1 MERTIERFGGID
13 FEKPRFNVRANVNTS
28 QAVAFGARFSMG
40 DQIRFTDDPFL
51 GDQVQWGL
59 NATLRPISRL
69 TSDLSFDSSR
79 LTDPRNG
86 DEEVFNVKIF
96 RAQSTFQFTD
106 RLQIR
111 NITEYNTFD
120 ETFDLNVLFTYRVNA
135 NRPVHG
141 LRRPL
146 PAGGS
151 HQGRYRRRRHRR
163 AALLRERP
171 PAGRTGRS
179 LRRSS
184 TCSGSEDWHAVS

>member
-1 MERTIERFGGID
+1 
-13 FEKPRFNVRANVNTS
+13 
-28 QAVAFGARFSMG
+28 MG

-135 NRPVHG
+135 GTVLYMGYDDHYRQADLIRGDIDGNDIDEQLFFG
-141 LRRPL
+141 NDLRRTN
-146 PAGGS
+146 
-151 HQGRYRRRRHRR
+151 R
-163 AALLRERP
+163 ALFAKVQYLFRF
-171 PAGRTGRS
+171 
-179 LRRSS
+179 
-184 TCSGSEDWHAVS
+184 